1 MRAYNTL
8 LTTRTVGFPHQ
19 RVSSY
24 HRDRELD
31 YPHHENQRILAI
43 LATTHHEDHRHLHA
57 HHEAKAEIP
66 AIIIVMAPR
75 PHKIHKRL
83 NLASKK
89 FIRIKRY
96 TPAVTK
102 VEE

>member
-1 MRAYNTL
+1 MSNS
-8 LTTRTVGFPHQ
+8 P
-19 RVSSY
+19 
-24 HRDRELD
+24 
-31 YPHHENQRILAI
+31 
-43 LATTHHEDHRHLHA
+43 
-57 HHEAKAEIP
+57 KAEIP

-75 PHKIHKRL
+75 PHKIHKRF

-102 VEE
+102 VEECTNEETGVGAAIAAGSQAENGI